1 MSFRLKAIYPLTGG
15 YNRHSINEFYEENVR
30 PTEIKGLWRWWNRVL
45 FNTVANTIERKLYTY
60 ESIDRLFEDVFG
72 SENKK
77 SAVRLEVITE
87 ECNNRFEIE
96 LDRKVECST
105 VNTVNCLRKKNY
117 KRATFDISGNEL
129 VIKEGRKIC
138 NRIPLAYR
146 SNLNVN
152 EIESLVNNNELL
164 TFELLGF
171 KKVHVDIANS
181 FSEKTIKEIL
191 DNLVTDYLEY
201 FNIKPKVEFTL
212 NIYLDKSS
220 EKEKNF
226 DAKLKFA
233 LYSLLVFILL
243 GGIGR
248 KTSRGFGSLS
258 IVYAKCY
265 DGVCSDLESYIN
277 EILKVENEKELKDKL
292 VQLIHNIEYK
302 VPFPDEKHRLVK
314 VDFNNN
320 MVYFYF
326 TLGSFLEH
334 TLFVNEADPNKVKCI
349 LDTVS
354 EAVTKEGKCIQLIQ
368 NYLAFLV
375 LFCGN
380 RANEKSV
387 IDNTQCID
395 DYLKSLACNSF
406 DFASWRGK
414 YSSIFNDKK
423 RRPSALRFKILT
435 INNGKTFLL
444 TYLLIPS
451 YIEYITNNPVKVNYN
466 KICKDLK
473 TLADC
478 VSENVKSHQSN
489 IR

>member
-1 MSFRLKAIYPLTGG
+1 MEELLMSFKLKAIYPLTGG

-45 FNTVANTIERKLYTY
+45 FNTVSYVKEGKLYTY
-60 ESIDRLFEDVFG
+60 DSIDRLFEDVFG

-77 SAVRLEVITE
+77 SAVRLEVITDEGSDNHFELSNVELDNVIDCLKASRE
-87 ECNNRFEIE
+87 EKVNLDFRDNMLIIEIE
-96 LDRKVECST
+96 DST
-105 VNTVNCLRKKNY
+105 KIP
-117 KRATFDISGNEL
+117 ISF
-129 VIKEGRKIC
+129 K
-138 NRIPLAYR
+138 
-146 SNLNVN
+146 SNLD
-152 EIESLVNNNELL
+152 IDKIKDLVYKNKLL
-164 TFELLGF
+164 SFELLGF
-171 KKVHVDIANS
+171 KSIKIDTKISDKEV
-181 FSEKTIKEIL
+181 IKEIL
-191 DNLVTDYLEY
+191 LDLITNYLEY
-201 FNIKPKVEFTL
+201 FNIKQEVTFTL
-212 NIYLDKSS
+212 NIYLDKSR
-220 EKEKNF
+220 EHKQNF
-226 DAKLKFA
+226 EDKLKFA

-292 VQLIHNIEYK
+292 VQLIHNIEHN
-302 VPFPDEKHRLVK
+302 VLFPDEKHRLEK
-314 VDFNNN
+314 VDFSNS

-354 EAVTKEGKCIQLIQ
+354 EAVIKEGKCVQLIQ

-380 RANEKSV
+380 RANEKRV
-387 IDNTQCID
+387 IDSTQCID
-395 DYLKSLACNSF
+395 DYLKSLVCNSF
-406 DFASWRGK
+406 DFASWFVK
-414 YSSIFNDKK
+414 YSRIFNDKK

-435 INNGKTFLL
+435 MNNGKTFLL

-478 VSENVKSHQSN
+478 VSKNVKSRQSN

>member
-72 SENKK
+72 GENKK
-77 SAVRLEVITE
+77 SAVRLEVITDE
-87 ECNNRFEIE
+87 GSYNHFELSNVDLDNVIDYLRKNKEVKVNLDFRNNTLIIEIE
-96 LDRKVECST
+96 GST
-105 VNTVNCLRKKNY
+105 KIP
-117 KRATFDISGNEL
+117 ISF
-129 VIKEGRKIC
+129 K
-138 NRIPLAYR
+138 
-146 SNLNVN
+146 SNLDTDK
-152 EIESLVNNNELL
+152 IKDLVYKNKLL
-164 TFELLGF
+164 RFELLGF
-171 KKVHVDIANS
+171 KSIKIDTKISDKEV
-181 FSEKTIKEIL
+181 IKETLL
-191 DNLVTDYLEY
+191 DLITNYLEY
-201 FNIKPKVEFTL
+201 FNIKQEVTFTL
-212 NIYLDKSS
+212 NIYLDKSR
-220 EKEKNF
+220 EHKQNF
-226 DAKLKFA
+226 ESKLKFA

-277 EILKVENEKELKDKL
+277 EILKVKNEKELKDKL
-292 VQLIHNIEYK
+292 VQLIHNIEHN
-302 VPFPDEKHRLVK
+302 VPFPDEKHRLEK
-314 VDFNNN
+314 VDFSNN

-334 TLFVNEADPNKVKCI
+334 TLFVNEADPNKVKYI

-354 EAVTKEGKCIQLIQ
+354 EAVIKEGKGKCIQLIQ

-387 IDNTQCID
+387 IDSKQYID
-395 DYLKSLACNSF
+395 HYLKSLVCNSS
-406 DFASWRGK
+406 DFTLWFAK
-414 YSSIFNDKK
+414 YSRIFDYKK

-435 INNGKTFLL
+435 IKNGKTFLL

-451 YIEYITNNPVKVNYN
+451 YIEYIINNPVKVNYN
-466 KICKDLK
+466 KIREDLK

-478 VSENVKSHQSN
+478 VSKNVKS
-489 IR
+489 R

>member
-1 MSFRLKAIYPLTGG
+1 MEELLMSFRLKAIYPLTGG

-45 FNTVANTIERKLYTY
+45 FNTVSYVKEGKLYTY
-60 ESIDRLFEDVFG
+60 DSIDRLFEDVFG

-77 SAVRLEVITE
+77 SALRLEVITNE
-87 ECNNRFEIE
+87 GSYNHFELSNVK
-96 LDRKVECST
+96 LDKVI
-105 VNTVNCLRKKNY
+105 NYLRKNKEVKVNLDFRNNTLII
-117 KRATFDISGNEL
+117 KIGGSTKIS
-129 VIKEGRKIC
+129 ISFK
-138 NRIPLAYR
+138 
-146 SNLNVN
+146 SNLDINKTKD
-152 EIESLVNNNELL
+152 LVYKNKLL
-164 TFELLGF
+164 SFELLGF
-171 KKVHVDIANS
+171 KSIKIDTKISDKEV
-181 FSEKTIKEIL
+181 IKEIL
-191 DNLVTDYLEY
+191 RDLITNYLEY
-201 FNIKPKVEFTL
+201 FNIKQEVTFTL
-212 NIYLDKSS
+212 NIYLNKSR
-220 EKEKNF
+220 EHEQNF
-226 DAKLKFA
+226 ESKLKFA

-265 DGVCSDLESYIN
+265 DGICSDLESYIN

-292 VQLIHNIEYK
+292 VQLIHNIESN
-302 VPFPDEKHRLVK
+302 VPFPDEKHRLEK
-314 VDFNNN
+314 VDFSNN

-395 DYLKSLACNSF
+395 DYLKSLVCKSSY
-406 DFASWRGK
+406 FASWREK
-414 YSSIFNDKK
+414 YSSIFNNKK